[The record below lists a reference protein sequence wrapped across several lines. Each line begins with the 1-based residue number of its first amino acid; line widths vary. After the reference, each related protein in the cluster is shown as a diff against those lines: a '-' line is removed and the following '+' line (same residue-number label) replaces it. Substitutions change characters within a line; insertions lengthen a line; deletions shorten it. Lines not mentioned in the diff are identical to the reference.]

1 MQASSGRFIIQ
12 CMLKTAGAGGQ
23 PANQSNKR
31 TIMKSSKPLF
41 LLVALVCVALLGF
54 AMYLQ
59 IVEEMQPC
67 PLCVIQRYMF
77 VLIAA
82 FSLIAWS
89 APSPA
94 SRGSAALGL
103 LSAIGG
109 AGTAIWHLYVKA
121 HPGVSCT
128 TDPLETA
135 INQLPTAKLLP
146 QVFTA
151 DGFCS
156 APWPPVLGLQI
167 PTWSLIWFI
176 ILGLALARLTFKRN

>member
-1 MQASSGRFIIQ
+1 
-12 CMLKTAGAGGQ
+12 
-23 PANQSNKR
+23 
-31 TIMKSSKPLF
+31 MKSSKPVF
-41 LLVALVCVALLGF
+41 LLVALVCIALLGF

-77 VLIAA
+77 VLVAA
-82 FSLIAWS
+82 FALIGAFLPE
-89 APSPA
+89 AA
-94 SRGSAALGL
+94 RRASAALAAL
-103 LSAIGG
+103 AALGG

-135 INQLPTAKLLP
+135 LNQLPTAKLWP
-146 QVFTA
+146 QMFTA

-156 APWPPVLGLQI
+156 APWPPVFGLQI
-167 PTWSLIWFI
+167 PTWSLIWFVV
-176 ILGLALARLTFKRN
+176 LALVLIVQMLRRAPRTTIWK

>member
-1 MQASSGRFIIQ
+1 
-12 CMLKTAGAGGQ
+12 
-23 PANQSNKR
+23 
-31 TIMKSSKPLF
+31 MKSSKSVF
-41 LLVALVCVALLGF
+41 LLVALVCIALLGF

-77 VLIAA
+77 VLVAA
-82 FSLIAWS
+82 FALIGYFMP
-89 APSPA
+89 APA
-94 SRGSAALGL
+94 RRASAALGL
-103 LSAIGG
+103 LAALGG

-135 INQLPTAKLLP
+135 LNQLPTAKLLP

-156 APWPPVLGLQI
+156 APWPPVFGLQI
-167 PTWSLIWFI
+167 PTWSLIWFV
-176 ILGLALARLTFKRN
+176 LLALVLLRQVFKRA

>member
-1 MQASSGRFIIQ
+1 
-12 CMLKTAGAGGQ
+12 
-23 PANQSNKR
+23 
-31 TIMKSSKPLF
+31 MKSSKPVF
-41 LLVALVCVALLGF
+41 LLVALVCAGLLGF

-77 VLIAA
+77 VLVGIFA
-82 FSLIAWS
+82 LIGAGL
-89 APSPA
+89 PA
-94 SRGSAALGL
+94 GARRGSSALGL
-103 LSAIGG
+103 LAALGG

-135 INQLPTAKLLP
+135 LNQLPTAKLLP
-146 QVFTA
+146 QMFTA

-156 APWPPVLGLQI
+156 APWPPVFGLQI
-167 PTWSLIWFI
+167 PTWSLIWF
-176 ILGLALARLTFKRN
+176 GVLAVVLAVQAFKRAPRTTIWK

>member
-1 MQASSGRFIIQ
+1 
-12 CMLKTAGAGGQ
+12 
-23 PANQSNKR
+23 
-31 TIMKSSKPLF
+31 MKSSKSVF
-41 LLVALVCVALLGF
+41 LLVALVCIALLGF

-77 VLIAA
+77 VLVAA
-82 FSLIAWS
+82 FSLIAYFMP
-89 APSPA
+89 APA
-94 SRGSAALGL
+94 RRGSAGLGL
-103 LSAIGG
+103 LAALGG

-135 INQLPTAKLLP
+135 LNQLPTAKAFP
-146 QVFTA
+146 QMFTA

-156 APWPPVLGLQI
+156 APWPPVFGLQI
-167 PTWSLIWFI
+167 PTWALIWFVL
-176 ILGLALARLTFKRN
+176 LGLVLLRQVFARQPRSPF

>member
-1 MQASSGRFIIQ
+1 
-12 CMLKTAGAGGQ
+12 
-23 PANQSNKR
+23 
-31 TIMKSSKPLF
+31 MKSSKPVF
-41 LLVALVCVALLGF
+41 LLVALVCAALLGF

-77 VLIAA
+77 VLVAA
-82 FSLIAWS
+82 FSLIGACL
-89 APSPA
+89 PA
-94 SRGSAALGL
+94 AARRGSAALGL
-103 LSAIGG
+103 LAALGG

-135 INQLPTAKLLP
+135 LNQLPTAKLLP
-146 QVFTA
+146 QMFTA

-156 APWPPVLGLQI
+156 APWPPVFGLQI
-167 PTWSLIWFI
+167 PTWSLIWFA
-176 ILGLALARLTFKRN
+176 LLAVLLAVQAFKPAPRTTIWK

>member
-1 MQASSGRFIIQ
+1 
-12 CMLKTAGAGGQ
+12 
-23 PANQSNKR
+23 
-31 TIMKSSKPLF
+31 MKSSKSVF
-41 LLVALVCVALLGF
+41 LLVALVCAALLGF

-77 VLIAA
+77 VLVAA
-82 FSLIAWS
+82 FSLIAYFM
-89 APSPA
+89 PPPA
-94 SRGSAALGL
+94 RRGGAALGL
-103 LSAIGG
+103 LAALGG

-146 QVFTA
+146 QMFTA

-167 PTWSLIWFI
+167 PTWSLIWFAL
-176 ILGLALARLTFKRN
+176 LGLMLLRQVFKRA

>member
-1 MQASSGRFIIQ
+1 
-12 CMLKTAGAGGQ
+12 
-23 PANQSNKR
+23 
-31 TIMKSSKPLF
+31 MKSSKPVF
-41 LLVALVCVALLGF
+41 LLVALVCIALLGF

-77 VLIAA
+77 ILVAA
-82 FSLIAWS
+82 FALLGYFM
-89 APSPA
+89 PLPA
-94 SRGSAALGL
+94 RRGAAALGAL
-103 LSAIGG
+103 AALGG

-135 INQLPTAKLLP
+135 LNQLPTVKLWP
-146 QVFTA
+146 PMFTA

-156 APWPPVLGLQI
+156 APWPPVFGLQI
-167 PTWSLIWFI
+167 PTWSLIWFA
-176 ILGLALARLTFKRN
+176 LLAVLLLVQVFAPAPRTNIWK

>member
-1 MQASSGRFIIQ
+1 
-12 CMLKTAGAGGQ
+12 
-23 PANQSNKR
+23 
-31 TIMKSSKPLF
+31 MKSSKPVF
-41 LLVALVCVALLGF
+41 LLVALVCAGLLGF

-77 VLIAA
+77 LLVGIFALIGAVL
-82 FSLIAWS
+82 
-89 APSPA
+89 PA
-94 SRGSAALGL
+94 SARRPSAALAL
-103 LSAIGG
+103 LAALGG

-128 TDPLETA
+128 TDPLETTL
-135 INQLPTAKLLP
+135 NHLPMVKLWP
-146 QVFTA
+146 PMFTA

-167 PTWSLIWFI
+167 PTWSLIWFA
-176 ILGLALARLTFKRN
+176 LLAIVLAVQAFKRSPRTTIWK

>member
-1 MQASSGRFIIQ
+1 
-12 CMLKTAGAGGQ
+12 
-23 PANQSNKR
+23 
-31 TIMKSSKPLF
+31 MKSSKPVF
-41 LLVALVCVALLGF
+41 LLVALVCAGLLAF

-77 VLIAA
+77 VLVGVFALIGA
-82 FSLIAWS
+82 SL
-89 APSPA
+89 PA
-94 SRGSAALGL
+94 GARRGSAALGL
-103 LSAIGG
+103 LAALGG

-135 INQLPTAKLLP
+135 LNQLPTAKLLP
-146 QVFTA
+146 QMFTA

-156 APWPPVLGLQI
+156 APWPPVFGLQI
-167 PTWSLIWFI
+167 PTWSLIWFAV
-176 ILGLALARLTFKRN
+176 LAVMLAVQAFKRAPRTTIWK

>member
-1 MQASSGRFIIQ
+1 
-12 CMLKTAGAGGQ
+12 MLAGAGH
-23 PANQSNKR
+23 NLTKR
-31 TIMKSSKPLF
+31 TMMKSSKSVF

-82 FSLIAWS
+82 FSLLAYFM
-89 APSPA
+89 PPA
-94 SRGSAALGL
+94 ARRGSTALGL
-103 LSAIGG
+103 LAALGG
-109 AGTAIWHLYVKA
+109 AGTAAWHLYVKA
-121 HPGVSCT
+121 HPSVSCT

-135 INQLPTAKLLP
+135 LNQLPTAKLLP
-146 QVFTA
+146 QMFSA

-156 APWPPVLGLQI
+156 APLPPVFGLQI
-167 PTWSLIWFI
+167 PTWSLIWFVV
-176 ILGLALARLTFKRN
+176 LTLVLARQVLAKPRTLF

>member
-1 MQASSGRFIIQ
+1 
-12 CMLKTAGAGGQ
+12 
-23 PANQSNKR
+23 
-31 TIMKSSKPLF
+31 MKSSKPVF
-41 LLVALVCVALLGF
+41 LLVALVCIALLGF

-77 VLIAA
+77 VLVAA
-82 FSLIAWS
+82 FALLGYFM
-89 APSPA
+89 PLPA
-94 SRGSAALGL
+94 RRAGAALGVL
-103 LSAIGG
+103 AALGG

-135 INQLPTAKLLP
+135 LNQLPTAKLWP
-146 QVFTA
+146 QMFTA

-156 APWPPVLGLQI
+156 APWPPVFGLQI
-167 PTWSLIWFI
+167 PTWSLIWFV
-176 ILGLALARLTFKRN
+176 LLALVLLVQVFARAPRSTIWK